1 MNPDETIAL
10 AEQHRAELL
19 AYSGTRPRRRS
30 RTGRRPSLRSW
41 IRRSR

>member
-19 AYSGTRPRRRS
+19 AYSDTRPRRRNP
-30 RTGRRPSLRSW
+30 TDRRRSFRSW
-41 IRRSR
+41 ISRSR